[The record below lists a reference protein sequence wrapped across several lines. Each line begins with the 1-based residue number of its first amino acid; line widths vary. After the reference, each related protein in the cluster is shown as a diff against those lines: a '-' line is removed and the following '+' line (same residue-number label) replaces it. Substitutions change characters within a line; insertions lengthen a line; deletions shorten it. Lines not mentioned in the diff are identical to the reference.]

1 MFEYVLKSKMRF
13 FHVCPIGRILN
24 RFSQDMALVDERLV
38 DIMRGLFQDI
48 PIYLSLYI
56 VIGITL
62 PPAILAGMVAC
73 MLYILVRQY
82 IIPTARQ
89 ALGLKDIGNLTK
101 V

>member
-1 MFEYVLKSKMRF
+1 MFENVLKSKMRF

-24 RFSQDMALVDERLV
+24 RFSQDMALVDERFV
-38 DIMRGLFQDI
+38 NTMSNLFQDV

-62 PPAILAGMVAC
+62 PPALLAAMVAC

-82 IIPTARQ
+82 FVPTAR
-89 ALGLKDIGNLTK
+89 
-101 V
+101 

>member
-1 MFEYVLKSKMRF
+1 MFENVLRSKMRF

-38 DIMRGLFQDI
+38 NIIRLLLQDI

-56 VIGITL
+56 VIGTTM
-62 PPAILAGMVAC
+62 PPTILAAMVAC

-82 IIPTARQ
+82 FIPTAR
-89 ALGLKDIGNLTK
+89 
-101 V
+101 

>member
-1 MFEYVLKSKMRF
+1 MFENVLKSKMRF

-38 DIMRGLFQDI
+38 SIMRHLLQDI

-62 PPAILAGMVAC
+62 PPALLAAMVAC
-73 MLYILVRQY
+73 MLYIIVRQY
-82 IIPTARQ
+82 FIPTAR
-89 ALGLKDIGNLTK
+89 
-101 V
+101 

>member
-1 MFEYVLKSKMRF
+1 MFENVLRSKMRF

-38 DIMRGLFQDI
+38 NIIRLLLQDI

-56 VIGITL
+56 VIGTTM
-62 PPAILAGMVAC
+62 PPAILAAMVAC

-82 IIPTARQ
+82 FIPTAR
-89 ALGLKDIGNLTK
+89 
-101 V
+101 

>member
-1 MFEYVLKSKMRF
+1 MLENVLKSKMRF

-38 DIMRGLFQDI
+38 NIMRHLLQDI

-62 PPAILAGMVAC
+62 PPALLAAMVAC
-73 MLYILVRQY
+73 MLYIIVRQY
-82 IIPTARQ
+82 FIPTAR
-89 ALGLKDIGNLTK
+89 
-101 V
+101 